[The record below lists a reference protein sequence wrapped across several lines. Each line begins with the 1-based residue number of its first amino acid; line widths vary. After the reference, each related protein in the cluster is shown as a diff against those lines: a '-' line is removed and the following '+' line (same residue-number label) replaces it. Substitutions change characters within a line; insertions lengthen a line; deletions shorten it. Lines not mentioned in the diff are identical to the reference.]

1 MRRTLTDPGTS
12 SAAASGLDGF
22 LTLSWVLAAA
32 TAPQTW
38 GRRREWTMRGFV
50 AWLAIAL
57 MSVLTGVVL
66 YTTSLGGSATDYR
79 EAVISPRPVPTVVK
93 TRTKIKTKVIRK
105 PAKTKIVYVPQPVP
119 QTVSQPEPVAVDS
132 ATTTREKSSPSSH
145 DEGDDDD

>member
-1 MRRTLTDPGTS
+1 
-12 SAAASGLDGF
+12 
-22 LTLSWVLAAA
+22 
-32 TAPQTW
+32 
-38 GRRREWTMRGFV
+38 MRGFV

-66 YTTSLGGSATDYR
+66 YTTSLGGSASDYR